1 MSAHLPAAVP
11 YKIITTR
18 FRAPVLEVQ
27 MYGLACQLHYS
38 KGQYC
43 QNVIANLAFSDDDA
57 DQSILKL
64 PKDTLCSECIINLGR
79 LLQGTSFSNYGK
91 KMAQEWQSIQ
101 SSCGVSYPTDVQPI
115 AGNQTDIPGYA
126 PSGYPVAM
134 CNSGKTYTV
143 VSGDDCGKIAQ
154 NNNVPRGALI
164 ANNDILPDCS
174 NLQIGQKLCL
184 PHPCTLYTIQSG
196 DYCNSIL
203 NAQNLTLTQL
213 MSWNAFISPGCT
225 NLLAG
230 DSLCISQPGV
240 VWNGTAIPYATAT
253 QTAVYAT
260 TTVHAPGPI
269 PSGTTKQCGRYYEVK
284 TGDYCQLIALNNT
297 ITVTL
302 FGSINPSI
310 NSGCTNLI
318 PGFFYCVFPALG
330 WNDTKITTSSYVTPP
345 APTPSGSTSNCYE
358 WHVVVSGDD
367 CSKIG
372 TEYGLTLDQ
381 LRQWNPQLKAD
392 CSNLLLDD
400 AYCVYGDSAATTLF
414 SYATPPAPT
423 PSGTTDKCYQWH
435 VVVSGDYC
443 AKIESQFNIT
453 MAEFQSWNP
462 QMNNDCTNLLLG
474 EAYCVRGDSQVSG
487 RRALPTRMP
496 AVQTASAF

>member
-143 VSGDDCGKIAQ
+143 
-154 NNNVPRGALI
+154 
-164 ANNDILPDCS
+164 
-174 NLQIGQKLCL
+174 
-184 PHPCTLYTIQSG
+184 
-196 DYCNSIL
+196 
-203 NAQNLTLTQL
+203 
-213 MSWNAFISPGCT
+213 
-225 NLLAG
+225 
-230 DSLCISQPGV
+230 PGV

-400 AYCVYGDSAATTLF
+400 AYCVYGDSAATTLL

-423 PSGTTDKCYQWH
+423 PSGITDKCYQWH

-487 RRALPTRMP
+487 RRALPARMP